1 MQDNGNF
8 ALTQLYKEQEDL
20 KQDIDKLRE
29 QLQTIKLEVASL
41 TTHLGIVK
49 AKLQSF
55 DSLIGWVVKLS
66 AAAVIGAAMTFILKG
81 GLLS

>member
-20 KQDIDKLRE
+20 KQDIDKLKE